1 MNKEDPT
8 YQPRKNYYERQMA
21 GELDA
26 ADCFK
31 KDEKKAKKRKFK
43 DAHEK
48 TSDCIDPRK
57 TKW

>member
-1 MNKEDPT
+1 
-8 YQPRKNYYERQMA
+8 MA